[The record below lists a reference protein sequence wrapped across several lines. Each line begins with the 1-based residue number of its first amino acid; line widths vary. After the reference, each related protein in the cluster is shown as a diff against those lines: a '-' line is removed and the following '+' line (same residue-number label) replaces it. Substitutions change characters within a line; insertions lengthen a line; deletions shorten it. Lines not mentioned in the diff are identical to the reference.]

1 MTLQKSLNKSNFRF
15 FELFGFTFK
24 KNLPIIIIGMVLST
38 LIFPIYNLTSMT
50 EKGFSEILGRDAY
63 DVPGF
68 LIVVW
73 IISLVVAAILAVI
86 NLNFLHSKKASDMF
100 LALPISRSGVILAR
114 LAAACVGSILPILSS
129 TLLTSLLALFN
140 GIEAEYIIYLLTCTL
155 YMAVINICLIFIGSL
170 FMTLTGHTFDTITS
184 FLAVMAGLPV
194 LVTIVLYYATNMLYG
209 YSDNLINTKLIYGMS
224 PVLSFALYGGNTIGN
239 YPRLGR
245 THNSEYS
252 SSYYVDYE
260 NENAYT
266 VIFVVWLVLSVLA
279 LALTLILIKRRKSE
293 TAGEAYSFKFM
304 PYVIQGLGGIIAAV
318 FLGEMF
324 TGFEGGN
331 ISVTYILFAVVG
343 SCIASIIIGAIVN
356 RGFKNTLKHLIIGV
370 VCAALTIGYGVALK
384 YDIFGFVS
392 YIPKAE
398 DVSTVQFGY
407 YKNFTEYDLATTIYK
422 DAEDIENFIN
432 VHNSIIETRNDN
444 NEKGSIS
451 RIYIEY
457 TLKNG
462 KMVTRDYRLFD
473 NDSKQELV
481 KLVKNEKFLNNYTVM
496 CDDIV
501 TVYNEYYDSK
511 TDRWVSNAVISFNEQ
526 EGMALAEA
534 YIKDVRLGA
543 SETLNGFTS
552 FYQIDFRDT
561 MYFKDKNYEDLKSSE
576 FNVGTRSAIRINKN
590 FENTLN
596 YLEGKGV
603 KIGNLIATE

>member
-1 MTLQKSLNKSNFRF
+1 MTA
-15 FELFGFTFK
+15 T
-24 KNLPIIIIGMVLST
+24 
-38 LIFPIYNLTSMT
+38 
-50 EKGFSEILGRDAY
+50 GFSEILGRDAY
-63 DVPGF
+63 DVPEF
-68 LIVVW
+68 LIMVW
-73 IISLVVAAILAVI
+73 VISLVVAAVLAVI

-100 LALPISRSGVILAR
+100 LALPMSRGGVILAR
-114 LAAACVGSILPILSS
+114 LAAAGVGSILPILSS
-129 TLLTSLLALFN
+129 TLLTSILALIN
-140 GIEAEYIIYLLTCTL
+140 KIEAEYIIYLLTCTL

-170 FMTLTGHTFDTITS
+170 FMALTGHTFDTITS
-184 FLAVMAGLPV
+184 FLAVTAGLPV
-194 LVTIVLYYATNMLYG
+194 LVTIVLYYASNMLYG

-224 PVLSFALYGGNTIGN
+224 PVLSFALYGLNTIGN

-245 THNSEYS
+245 EYNSEYS

-279 LALTLILIKRRKSE
+279 LVATLVLIKRRKSE

-331 ISVTYILFAVVG
+331 ISVTYILFAIVG

-356 RGFKNTLKHLIIGV
+356 RGFKSTLKHLIIGV
-370 VCAALTIGYGVALK
+370 VCAVLTIGYGVTLK
-384 YDIFGFVS
+384 YDIFGF
-392 YIPKAE
+392 AE

-407 YKNFTEYDLATTIYK
+407 YKNFTEYDLSTTIYK

-444 NEKGSIS
+444 NEYSSIA

-462 KMVTRDYRLFD
+462 KTVTRDYRLFD
-473 NDSKQELV
+473 NDSKQELI
-481 KLVKNEKFLNNYTVM
+481 KLVQNEKFLNNYTVM

-511 TDRWVSNAVISFNEQ
+511 TDRWVSDAVISLNEQ
-526 EGMALAEA
+526 EGIALAEA

-552 FYQIDFRDT
+552 YYQIDFRDT

-576 FNVGTRSAIRINKN
+576 FNVGTRCAIRINKN

-603 KIGNLIATE
+603 KIESLIATE